1 MSLIDGVRYRLRI
14 LLRGRSHARDLDEEL
29 AHHLEL
35 GATEAKSGAGGAMSD
50 DEAHWRARR
59 EFGNT
64 TYSNEERR
72 TIAGLTVFD
81 AVGQDVRFVLRLLR
95 RRAAFAAVTVA
106 TIALGIGSATSIFTV
121 ADAVL
126 FRPLPFPHAD
136 RLIAVWLERPAW
148 KAIPGLAK
156 RWDRGTFSLPLFR
169 TWRAAQTSFDDV
181 AVWTTGPAIAGDPT
195 AADEVTTGSASA
207 SLLPVLGIH
216 VERGSWFTASDEAIG
231 AAPVAVV
238 SHETWAARFG
248 SDPSIV
254 GRIVLLDGVPHTI
267 VGVMPRG
274 FDLDRSGTIVAYWT
288 AAGRDSGGATGRN
301 SFTFQAIGRL
311 KPNVSLAAATAESG
325 RSFRAAAADDD
336 DRVKGAALATL
347 HADQTRI
354 VRRPLLILLA
364 AASLLLLIAC
374 INVATLLM
382 GESASRE
389 QELRTRSAL
398 GASRTRLLRQLL
410 TESILLAGVGAAA
423 GAALAYFATKIIV
436 RSAPATIPGLG
447 DVRVDLRVLGVALT
461 VAVATGLLFGLAPAL
476 SLTRSSHGASAAK
489 FSARGRGRAQRSLV
503 ACEVA
508 LSIVLLVG
516 AGLLVR
522 SFDKLSSIGFRSSN
536 LLVVGMR
543 LRASP
548 YTDSTHTRALY
559 AEITRRLRLL
569 PGVDAAAVTTLPP
582 FFTGSSTGSFEVEGR
597 PQSRDSQA
605 PVAHRRATSPEFF
618 ATAGVP
624 IIAGR
629 AYSNDDRGD
638 RPQVIVV
645 SRALAQREWPDE
657 TAIGKRIKVNGA
669 WRTIVGVAG
678 DIETERPSTDPPE
691 TFYAPLEQLM
701 LRAAPA
707 LLVRTRSPD
716 DVAGAAAEIRR
727 VVQGV
732 ESGVTVSQVD
742 RMDDLVAA
750 SLADDRLRTELIALF
765 GAIAALLAAVGTYGV
780 AATSA
785 ARRTREMAIRVAVG
799 ASSGSIARLIVGSAA
814 KGVVLGAAA
823 GLILA
828 QLGVRILSPYI
839 YGVRITDPIVYAGV
853 GVLLAITTLAA
864 TWVPARRATRVRLV
878 DTLTADS

>member
-1 MSLIDGVRYRLRI
+1 MSFLHGVRYRLRI
-14 LLRGRSHARDLDEEL
+14 LLRGTSHARELDEEL

-35 GATEAKSGAGGAMSD
+35 GAAEAKSDAGGGTAMPD
-50 DEAHWRARR
+50 DEARWRARR
-59 EFGNT
+59 DFGNA

-72 TIAGLTVFD
+72 TIAGLAALD
-81 AVGQDVRFVLRLLR
+81 AVGQDIRFILRLLR

-106 TIALGIGSATSIFTV
+106 TIALGIGSATSIYTV

-136 RLIAVWLERPAW
+136 RLIAVWLERPDW
-148 KAIPGLAK
+148 KAISGLAK

-169 TWRAAQTSFDDV
+169 TWRAAQTSFEDV

-195 AADEVTTGSASA
+195 AADEVTTGIASA

-216 VERGSWFTASDEAIG
+216 VERGSWFTQSDEAIG

-274 FDLDRSGTIVAYWT
+274 FDLDRSGTVVAYWT
-288 AAGRDSGGATGRN
+288 AAGRDSASATGRN
-301 SFTFQAIGRL
+301 SPFQAIGRL
-311 KPNVSLAAATAESG
+311 KPNVSVAAATAESG
-325 RSFRAAAADDD
+325 RSFRAAADDD

-347 HADQTRI
+347 HDDQTRI

-382 GESASRE
+382 GEAASRE

-398 GASRTRLLRQLL
+398 GASRARLLRQLL
-410 TESILLAGVGAAA
+410 TESILLAGVGATA
-423 GAALAYFATKIIV
+423 GAALAYFATKLIV

-461 VAVATGLLFGLAPAL
+461 AAVATGLLFGLAPAL

-489 FSARGRGRAQRSLV
+489 FSARGRGRAQRGLV

-522 SFDKLSSIGFRSSN
+522 SFDKLSSIGFRSTD

-548 YTDSTHTRALY
+548 YADSTHTRALY
-559 AEITRRLRLL
+559 AEIVRRLRLL
-569 PGVDAAAVTTLPP
+569 PGVDAVAVTTLPP
-582 FFTGSSTGSFEVEGR
+582 FFTGSSSGSFEVEGR
-597 PQSRDSQA
+597 PQARGSQL
-605 PVAHRRATSPEFF
+605 PVAQRRATSPDFF
-618 ATAGVP
+618 ATAGIP

-629 AYSNDDRGD
+629 VYSEDDRGD
-638 RPQVIVV
+638 RPPVIVV
-645 SRALAQREWPDE
+645 SRALAQHEWPDD
-657 TAIGKRIKVNGA
+657 TAIGKRIKAIGA
-669 WRTIVGVAG
+669 WRTIVGVAA

-701 LRAAPA
+701 LRAAPT
-707 LLVRTRSPD
+707 LLVRTRSD
-716 DVAGAAAEIRR
+716 IADAAAEIRR

-732 ESGVTVSQVD
+732 EAGVAVSRVD

-750 SLADDRLRTELIALF
+750 SLADDRLRTELISLF

-814 KGVVLGAAA
+814 KGVVFGAAA
-823 GLILA
+823 GLVLA
-828 QLGVRILSPYI
+828 QLGVRVLSPYV

-853 GVLLAITTLAA
+853 GLLLAFTTLAA
-864 TWVPARRATRVRLV
+864 TWIPARRATRVRLV
-878 DTLTADS
+878 DTLAADS

>member
-1 MSLIDGVRYRLRI
+1 
-14 LLRGRSHARDLDEEL
+14 
-29 AHHLEL
+29 
-35 GATEAKSGAGGAMSD
+35 MSD

-72 TIAGLTVFD
+72 SIAGLTVFD
-81 AVGQDVRFVLRLLR
+81 AAGQDVRFILRLLR

-156 RWDRGTFSLPLFR
+156 RWDRGTFSLSLFR

-181 AVWTTGPAIAGDPT
+181 AIWTTGPAIAGDPT

-207 SLLPVLGIH
+207 SLLAVLGIH

-248 SDPSIV
+248 SDPGIV

-274 FDLDRSGTIVAYWT
+274 FDLDRSGTIVDYWT

-301 SFTFQAIGRL
+301 ASTFQAIGRL

-325 RSFRAAAADDD
+325 RSLRAAMEDDD

-382 GESASRE
+382 GEAASRE

-410 TESILLAGVGAAA
+410 TESILLAGVGATA
-423 GAALAYFATKIIV
+423 GAALAYFATKLIV

-476 SLTRSSHGASAAK
+476 SLTQSSHGASGNK
-489 FSARGRGRAQRSLV
+489 VSARGRGRAQRSLV

-559 AEITRRLRLL
+559 TEIVRRLRLL

-582 FFTGSSTGSFEVEGR
+582 FYTGSSTGSFEVEGR
-597 PQSRDSQA
+597 PQSHDSQSL
-605 PVAHRRATSPEFF
+605 VAHRRATSPEFF

-638 RPQVIVV
+638 RPPVIVA

-669 WRTIVGVAG
+669 WRTIVGVAA
-678 DIETERPSTDPPE
+678 DIETERPTTDPPE

-707 LLVRTRSPD
+707 LLVRTRS
-716 DVAGAAAEIRR
+716 DVADAAAEIRR

-732 ESGVTVSQVD
+732 EAGVSVSRVD

-823 GLILA
+823 GLVLA
-828 QLGVRILSPYI
+828 QLGVRMLSPYI
-839 YGVRITDPIVYAGV
+839 YGVRITDPIVYGGV
-853 GVLLAITTLAA
+853 GLLLAITTLAA
-864 TWVPARRATRVRLV
+864 TWIPARRATRVRLV
-878 DTLTADS
+878 DTLAADS

>member
-1 MSLIDGVRYRLRI
+1 MSLIDGARYRLRV
-14 LLRGRSHARDLDEEL
+14 LLRGRSHARNLNDEV

-35 GATEAKSGAGGAMSD
+35 SAIEAKSDAGGAMSD
-50 DEAHWRARR
+50 DEAHSRARR

-81 AVGQDVRFVLRLLR
+81 AVGQDVRFILRLLR

-126 FRPLPFPHAD
+126 FRALPFPHAD

-181 AVWTTGPAIAGDPT
+181 AVWTTGPAIAGDPA
-195 AADEVTTGSASA
+195 AADEVTVGSASA

-216 VERGSWFTASDEAIG
+216 VERGSWFTESDEAIG

-248 SDPSIV
+248 SDPGIV
-254 GRIVLLDGVPHTI
+254 GRVVLLDGVPHTI
-267 VGVMPRG
+267 VGIMPRG

-288 AAGRDSGGATGRN
+288 AAGRDSGGATGRT

-325 RSFRAAAADDD
+325 RSFRAAEEDDD

-347 HADQTRI
+347 HVDQTRI

-382 GESASRE
+382 GEAASRE

-410 TESILLAGVGAAA
+410 TESVLLAGVGASA
-423 GAALAYFATKIIV
+423 GAALAYFATKVIV
-436 RSAPATIPGLG
+436 RSAPPTIPGLG

-548 YTDSTHTRALY
+548 YTDSAHTRALY

-582 FFTGSSTGSFEVEGR
+582 FFTGSSSGSFEVEGR
-597 PQSRDSQA
+597 PQSHDSQQPEA
-605 PVAHRRATSPEFF
+605 QRRVTSPDFF

-629 AYSNDDRGD
+629 AYSDDDRGD
-638 RPQVIVV
+638 RPLVIVV

-657 TAIGKRIKVNGA
+657 SAIAKRIKVNGA

-707 LLVRTRSPD
+707 LLVRTRS
-716 DVAGAAAEIRR
+716 DVADAAGEIRR

-732 ESGVTVSQVD
+732 EAGVAVSRVD

-823 GLILA
+823 GLVLS

-839 YGVRITDPIVYAGV
+839 YGVRITDPIVYVSV
-853 GVLLAITTLAA
+853 GILLAITTLAA
-864 TWVPARRATRVRLV
+864 TWIPARRATRVRLV
-878 DTLTADS
+878 DTLAADS

>member
-1 MSLIDGVRYRLRI
+1 
-14 LLRGRSHARDLDEEL
+14 
-29 AHHLEL
+29 
-35 GATEAKSGAGGAMSD
+35 
-50 DEAHWRARR
+50 
-59 EFGNT
+59 
-64 TYSNEERR
+64 
-72 TIAGLTVFD
+72 
-81 AVGQDVRFVLRLLR
+81 
-95 RRAAFAAVTVA
+95 
-106 TIALGIGSATSIFTV
+106 
-121 ADAVL
+121 
-126 FRPLPFPHAD
+126 
-136 RLIAVWLERPAW
+136 
-148 KAIPGLAK
+148 
-156 RWDRGTFSLPLFR
+156 
-169 TWRAAQTSFDDV
+169 
-181 AVWTTGPAIAGDPT
+181 
-195 AADEVTTGSASA
+195 
-207 SLLPVLGIH
+207 
-216 VERGSWFTASDEAIG
+216 
-231 AAPVAVV
+231 
-238 SHETWAARFG
+238 
-248 SDPSIV
+248 
-254 GRIVLLDGVPHTI
+254 
-267 VGVMPRG
+267 
-274 FDLDRSGTIVAYWT
+274 
-288 AAGRDSGGATGRN
+288 
-301 SFTFQAIGRL
+301 
-311 KPNVSLAAATAESG
+311 VSLAAATAESG
-325 RSFRAAAADDD
+325 QSFRAAEEDDD

-382 GESASRE
+382 GEAASRE

-410 TESILLAGVGAAA
+410 TESVLLAGVGASA
-423 GAALAYFATKIIV
+423 GAALAYFATKVIV
-436 RSAPATIPGLG
+436 RSAPPTIPGLG

-476 SLTRSSHGASAAK
+476 SLTRSSHGTSAAK

-559 AEITRRLRLL
+559 AELVRRLRQL
-569 PGVDAAAVTTLPP
+569 PGVDAAAATTVPP
-582 FFTGSSTGSFEVEGR
+582 FSTGSSTSSFDVEGR
-597 PQSRDSQA
+597 PQTRDSQA
-605 PVAHRRATSPEFF
+605 PVAHRRVTSPEFF

-638 RPQVIVV
+638 RPPVIVV

-657 TAIGKRIKVNGA
+657 SAIGKRIKVNGA

-691 TFYAPLEQLM
+691 TFYAPLEQLT

-707 LLVRTRSPD
+707 LVVRTRS
-716 DVAGAAAEIRR
+716 DVADAAAEIRR

-732 ESGVTVSQVD
+732 EAGVTVGRVD

-823 GLILA
+823 GLVLS

-839 YGVRITDPIVYAGV
+839 YGVRITDPIVYTGV

-864 TWVPARRATRVRLV
+864 TWIPARRATRVRLV
-878 DTLTADS
+878 DTLAADS